1 MDMEQA
7 SILRLKEGA
16 MLSEQYYQKPL
27 LILYSGGKDSEI
39 ILDLAKKAGI
49 LYEVQH
55 SHTTADAPET
65 VRHIRNKFHELE
77 LQGVK
82 CTINYPYYKGKRT
95 SMWDLIPCKG
105 MPPTRLARYCCSI
118 LKETAGR
125 DRVCVSGVRR
135 AESVKRHS
143 RGLLENISSNT
154 DNRIILNND
163 NDDKRMI
170 IERCQM
176 KSKIMCNIIVDWDNE
191 VVKDYIQSYQ
201 LNLNPLY
208 IEFSRVG
215 CIGCPMAG
223 KRGRQI
229 EFAKYPAYRNMYIK
243 AFNRML
249 DIRKSKGKDCE
260 NWQTGLDVY
269 HWWMQD
275 GVLPGQLSL
284 FEDDCF

>member
-1 MDMEQA
+1 MDLEQI
-7 SILRLKEGA
+7 SISRLKEG
-16 MLSEQYYQKPL
+16 SEISEFYYQKPL

-39 ILDLAKKAGI
+39 ILNLAKKAGI

-65 VRHIRNKFHELE
+65 VRHIRNRFHELE

-82 CTINYPYYKGKRT
+82 CTINYPYYKRKRT

-105 MPPTRLARYCCSI
+105 MPPIRLARYCCSI
-118 LKETAGR
+118 LKETAGK

-135 AESVKRHS
+135 AESVKRTS
-143 RGLLENISSNT
+143 RGLLETINSNI
-154 DNRIILNND
+154 DDRIILNSD
-163 NDDKRMI
+163 NDDRRMI

-176 KSKIMCNIIVDWDNE
+176 QSKIMCNVIVDWDNNL
-191 VVKDYIQSYQ
+191 VKDYIQSCH

-208 IEFSRVG
+208 NEFNRVG

-223 KRGRQI
+223 KRSRQI
-229 EFAKYPAYRNMYIK
+229 EFAKYPAYKNMYIK
-243 AFNRML
+243 SFDRML
-249 DIRKSKGKDCE
+249 AVRKLNGKDCK

-269 HWWMQD
+269 HWWMED

-284 FEDDCF
+284 FDDFNF